1 MAINNGFGAEVTLH
15 VKKDSHAISEFNR
28 EIEQAM
34 ASAGKINIGEILTVK
49 TLSPKVTNNL
59 QNRLFSTQFQL
70 RLHRIEARDAI
81 ATLRQEIESTIG
93 GISVNRTSS
102 SGNTSTSESTS
113 SNSSGTSTSGAAV
126 EASLTRQRDLLTDI
140 VRLQTQ
146 AEGLLNKDIL
156 GGAGSTGIQL
166 KGIIGDLQTLQNN
179 VSTTTQMSEGEIT
192 EINSLFAKLRLRL
205 AQVQESVVAS
215 GESGDAVAQSYNR
228 QLNLLNLIAQKRKQ
242 INSLLSNNTK
252 LVGTGLDTEL
262 QDSLA
267 TLDQLKL
274 KVKSMPY
281 ISQST
286 KDQLTSQINEVRNN
300 VTGIQNDMVTAGN
313 VGNTMITRLINGFKK
328 FGGWMVV
335 TRVLTTVIRL
345 CRQLVTNVKE
355 IDSAMTQLRIVTQAS
370 SGEISKFGE
379 DVAQTARQIGA
390 SITDLVD
397 SATTFARLGYSL
409 DESST
414 LAKYTSML
422 KAVGDIDVSD
432 AQDAITAITKAF
444 NIDASQIES
453 IMDKLVLVGNN
464 FPISVDLCRA
474 A

>member
-1 MAINNGFGAEVTLH
+1 MAQNGFGAYVELH
-15 VKKDSHAISEFNR
+15 VRKDPASIASFNR
-28 EIEQAM
+28 EIEQAV
-34 ASAGKINIGEILTVK
+34 ASAGKIDIGRALTAANIDALTLGNSIQAK
-49 TLSPKVTNNL
+49 LDRFN
-59 QNRLFSTQFQL
+59 FQI
-70 RLHRIEARDAI
+70 RIQRFNASGAI

-102 SGNTSTSESTS
+102 SGNTSTSDNTS
-113 SNSSGTSTSGAAV
+113 SNSSGTSTSGAAA

-146 AEGLLNKDIL
+146 AESLLNKDIL

-166 KGIIGDLQTLQNN
+166 KGIIGDLQRLQNN

-192 EINSLFAKLRLRL
+192 EINSLFAELRLRL

-215 GESGDAVAQSYNR
+215 GESGDAAAQSYNR

-252 LVGTGLDTEL
+252 LAGTGLDTEL
-262 QDSLA
+262 QNSLDA
-267 TLDQLKL
+267 LDQLEL

-281 ISQST
+281 ISQNT
-286 KDQLTSQINEVRNN
+286 KDQLTTQINEVRNN
-300 VTGIQNDMVTAGN
+300 VTGIQNDMVTTGN
-313 VGNTMITRLINGFKK
+313 VGNTVITRLINGFKK

-335 TRVLTTVIRL
+335 TRVLTSVIRL
-345 CRQLVTNVKE
+345 CKQLVTNVKE
-355 IDSAMTQLRIVTQAS
+355 IDSAMTQLRIVTNAS
-370 SGEISKFGE
+370 GTEMEKYGDKIAASAKK
-379 DVAQTARQIGA
+379 IGA
-390 SITDLVD
+390 SITDLTD
-397 SATTFARLGYSL
+397 SATTYARLGYSL
-409 DESST
+409 EESTS
-414 LAKYTSML
+414 LAEYTSML

-444 NIDASQIES
+444 DIDASQIEGV
-453 IMDKLVLVGNN
+453 MDKLVTVGKHSC
-464 FPISVDLCRA
+464 PTAWQHA